1 MKTTLF
7 FGAFA
12 IVLLASCE
20 TEINHMIPLD
30 GEDPGFAFSAI
41 TETGG
46 ITKTHLSD
54 NASGAG
60 YYSLYWTKGDD
71 ISVYDGTSTS
81 VFTTD
86 SDGESTGMFTWKEGT
101 IDKNAS
107 VYMAFY
113 PSSIT
118 ISDMTLPETQD
129 YVADNVADFPMY
141 AGSRTTELRFKNLC
155 GIIRLSLRNKE
166 IGSLRISRIDLSAP
180 HQGMSGHFSIG
191 DEGAAIVTGAKG
203 VSLNCETPVP
213 IYTSTETDFNIVV
226 PQDDY
231 DPLYVTITDAEGK
244 KVDLE
249 SEGKV
254 RVTRSGIT
262 RISLLLSSSSF
273 SFDSSL
279 ERIPITDTDVDF
291 TDR

>member
-86 SDGESTGMFTWKEGT
+86 SDGEPTGVFTWKEGT

-118 ISDMTLPETQD
+118 VSDMTLPETRD
-129 YVADNVADFPMY
+129 
-141 AGSRTTELRFKNLC
+141 
-155 GIIRLSLRNKE
+155 
-166 IGSLRISRIDLSAP
+166 
-180 HQGMSGHFSIG
+180 
-191 DEGAAIVTGAKG
+191 
-203 VSLNCETPVP
+203 
-213 IYTSTETDFNIVV
+213 
-226 PQDDY
+226 
-231 DPLYVTITDAEGK
+231 
-244 KVDLE
+244 
-249 SEGKV
+249 
-254 RVTRSGIT
+254 
-262 RISLLLSSSSF
+262 
-273 SFDSSL
+273 
-279 ERIPITDTDVDF
+279 
-291 TDR
+291 